1 MTSEPRRSRVPHTLV
16 LLFGMIVLALL
27 LTWVLPAG
35 QYERVENEHGRM
47 QVVANTFER
56 IPDAPLLS
64 PLTVF
69 TAIPRGLSAAAE
81 IIFFVFI
88 IGGAFAVLRSTG
100 AVDAFLGAA
109 LRRLGHKPIWLIVG
123 GVVVFMV
130 GSSTIGMAE
139 EYLPFV
145 PILVALAL
153 ALGYDAV
160 TGVAIITIGYAV
172 GYGIATINPFTVL
185 IAQDVAGLPPAS
197 GLGYRLVLS
206 AVFFPVG
213 VYHLWRYATR
223 VKADPSASLV
233 ADAPPP
239 PIERPGTATAVTRT
253 HMLVLLTLVAALAL
267 LIVGLTRWG
276 WYLVEMSALFL
287 ALAFALALIA
297 HRRRWLVGPIV
308 QVTGVLYT
316 LPSVAVFFLLLPIT
330 GRGTV
335 TALIAL
341 SLYNL
346 QIIYRNANSGLAN
359 VPDAARDAGRGMGMT
374 DRQLLWRVEIPLAVP
389 EIIAGIRIATVSTVA
404 IATLAIFAGAGGLGE
419 ILYNEGIQR
428 DVFKTNIVFG
438 SVLAVA
444 LAISF
449 DGLLVLA
456 QRFIAPWRKVR
467 AL

>member
-1 MTSEPRRSRVPHTLV
+1 MLGFVLPLLAQVQIREAGSGATTCEGKNDAFCPGFVIDNIDDYVSPFLEHIVLV
-16 LLFGMIVLALL
+16 LASVLAGFVVAMALAI
-27 LTWVLPAG
+27 VS
-35 QYERVENEHGRM
+35 HGR
-47 QVVANTFER
+47 R
-56 IPDAPLLS
+56 WLIP
-64 PLTVF
+64 
-69 TAIPRGLSAAAE
+69 
-81 IIFFVFI
+81 VFI
-88 IGGAFAVLRSTG
+88 GTTG
-100 AVDAFLGAA
+100 ALY
-109 LRRLGHKPIWLIVG
+109 
-123 GVVVFMV
+123 
-130 GSSTIGMAE
+130 TI
-139 EYLPFV
+139 
-145 PILVALAL
+145 
-153 ALGYDAV
+153 
-160 TGVAIITIGYAV
+160 
-172 GYGIATINPFTVL
+172 
-185 IAQDVAGLPPAS
+185 
-197 GLGYRLVLS
+197 
-206 AVFFPVG
+206 
-213 VYHLWRYATR
+213 
-223 VKADPSASLV
+223 PS
-233 ADAPPP
+233 
-239 PIERPGTATAVTRT
+239 I
-253 HMLVLLTLVAALAL
+253 
-267 LIVGLTRWG
+267 
-276 WYLVEMSALFL
+276 ALFL
-287 ALAFALALIA
+287 
-297 HRRRWLVGPIV
+297 
-308 QVTGVLYT
+308 
-316 LPSVAVFFLLLPIT
+316 LLLPIT